1 MTRSKRPSG
10 PAVILAHGGAGAK
23 ALTSAQ
29 EECLRLAIVAGYELL
44 RRRGAATEAVE
55 ETIRIMESS
64 GLFNAGTG
72 ARLQLDGARR
82 MDAAIMEGRHL
93 RAGAVAGIERV
104 RHPVSAARLV
114 MEKTAHVLIVGA
126 HATRLARH
134 FKLDHQAPVTEA
146 QRDTAQRLTATKG
159 KQHGTLMLYRKWVR
173 EGGPAGRGP
182 LPRWITREETV
193 GAVALDL
200 YGNLAAGASTGGVP
214 FMLPGRVGD
223 TPLIGCG
230 VYADNEAGA
239 VSMTGIGE
247 SIIRLAAAK
256 EIVDRLARGDR
267 PAAAARRALD
277 KLVKRIRTAEE
288 IGVGALVL
296 ARDGRFAIRHSSVRM
311 AAGYWTGRGEPIVA
325 DRFR

>member
-44 RRRGAATEAVE
+44 RRRGAATAAVE

-134 FKLDHQAPVTEA
+134 FQLDRQAPVTKA

-159 KQHGTLMLYRKWVR
+159 KQHGTLMLHRK
-173 EGGPAGRGP
+173 
-182 LPRWITREETV
+182 ITREETV